1 MSYLAFKDF
10 YKRYLLY
17 LKYPNR
23 IKNLKTIL
31 DNKTIAVVGNA
42 ESILNKNCGSEIDE
56 NDIIIRINKGFI
68 VKKDSQGSRTD
79 ILTSSIE
86 LGSDVIEKEFPNLD
100 AYIWLTPKIS
110 SLRTL
115 PEIAKDKIFFYPF
128 ISWLKLYLK
137 LKTRPTSGLM
147 LIDYILSNVNYK
159 KINIYGFD
167 FFKTNS
173 IQNEVTL
180 ESLKDSTPHWFSGEE
195 KYIHSLI
202 EENKKIILH

>member
-1 MSYLAFKDF
+1 
-10 YKRYLLY
+10 
-17 LKYPNR
+17 
-23 IKNLKTIL
+23 
-31 DNKTIAVVGNA
+31 
-42 ESILNKNCGSEIDE
+42 
-56 NDIIIRINKGFI
+56 
-68 VKKDSQGSRTD
+68 
-79 ILTSSIE
+79 
-86 LGSDVIEKEFPNLD
+86 
-100 AYIWLTPKIS
+100 
-110 SLRTL
+110 
-115 PEIAKDKIFFYPF
+115 
-128 ISWLKLYLK
+128 
-137 LKTRPTSGLM
+137 M